1 MTSALNMDCSIVH
14 EIIDRLAKREDVTDE
29 ETAQLIIH
37 TSCCEG
43 CKEYLV
49 DAFGQRPPHENTEE
63 SSLG

>member
-1 MTSALNMDCSIVH
+1 MTGLSKMDCSILH

-49 DAFGQRPPHENTEE
+49 DAFGQRPLHEETEE